1 MYFINDLY
9 FFCCERLASSTG
21 RLTLVEKTVVR
32 IEFSFSAYLVLHLLK
47 SFELMKETYYELH
60 NM

>member
-1 MYFINDLY
+1 MDKNPV
-9 FFCCERLASSTG
+9 SS
-21 RLTLVEKTVVR
+21 
-32 IEFSFSAYLVLHLLK
+32 EFSFSAYLVLFLLK